1 MLVKVMASFVQ
12 LNTVEFQNKG
22 EVQASF
28 LKVRRDTGWIHL
40 GEIPSGVQLRERR
53 AWGRPHQPSRL
64 LISNHLLREVA
75 VVLESEV
82 PGGPIRLIG
91 SKIQRIQSIEIQ
103 VAANTMRCFQDAT
116 AAIDLHE

>member
-1 MLVKVMASFVQ
+1 MLMKVMASFVQ
-12 LNTVEFQNKG
+12 LDTVKLQNKG

-64 LISNHLLREVA
+64 LFSNHRLREVA
-75 VVLESEV
+75 VMFEPEV
-82 PGGPIRLIG
+82 PGGPVRLIG
-91 SKIQRIQSIEIQ
+91 SMYQRIQSIEIQ
-103 VAANTMRCFQDAT
+103 IATDTMRCFQGAT
-116 AAIDLHE
+116 AAIDLH